1 MDKQEVKEIL
11 CQQLRLLAEKSKE
24 VKSDER
30 GVVGSLVDISNA
42 MCRLTDS
49 YKSLSENL
57 DED

>member
-11 CQQLRLLAEKSKE
+11 CQQLQLLAEKSKE
-24 VKSDER
+24 VKPDER
-30 GVVGSLVDISNA
+30 GSVGSLVDMSNA